1 MSKIINFFTYNYYVV
16 SRIRFYLIVSIDSS
30 VRLIDSRQLKVKSVL
45 EFSLWGPADVP
56 LGGPREREVA
66 LQRWLDLERAN
77 VLHALVKTKAALTVI
92 DEYQLLFLVRTTA
105 KIMSEAS
112 VLLDEQRNRLARKC

>member
-1 MSKIINFFTYNYYVV
+1 M
-16 SRIRFYLIVSIDSS
+16 
-30 VRLIDSRQLKVKSVL
+30 
-45 EFSLWGPADVP
+45 P

-77 VLHALVKTKAALTVI
+77 VLHALVKTKTALTVI

-105 KIMSEAS
+105 KIISEAS
-112 VLLDEQRNRLARKC
+112 ILLDEQRNRSTRKC

>member
-1 MSKIINFFTYNYYVV
+1 MSKIIYFFTYNYYVV
-16 SRIRFYLIVSIDSS
+16 SHIRFYLIGSINSS

>member
-1 MSKIINFFTYNYYVV
+1 
-16 SRIRFYLIVSIDSS
+16 
-30 VRLIDSRQLKVKSVL
+30 VL

-56 LGGPREREVA
+56 LGGSREREVA

-112 VLLDEQRNRLARKC
+112 ILLDEQRDRCLTQRY

>member
-1 MSKIINFFTYNYYVV
+1 M
-16 SRIRFYLIVSIDSS
+16 
-30 VRLIDSRQLKVKSVL
+30 L

-77 VLHALVKTKAALTVI
+77 VLHALVKTKAALTVT

-112 VLLDEQRNRLARKC
+112 AMLDEQLNRLARKC

>member
-1 MSKIINFFTYNYYVV
+1 M
-16 SRIRFYLIVSIDSS
+16 
-30 VRLIDSRQLKVKSVL
+30 L
-45 EFSLWGPADVP
+45 EFVLWGPADVP

-77 VLHALVKTKAALTVI
+77 VLHALVKTKTALTVI
-92 DEYQLLFLVRTTA
+92 DEYQLLFLVRTTG

-112 VLLDEQRNRLARKC
+112 MLLDEHRNRLAHKY

>member
-1 MSKIINFFTYNYYVV
+1 M
-16 SRIRFYLIVSIDSS
+16 
-30 VRLIDSRQLKVKSVL
+30 KSVL

-77 VLHALVKTKAALTVI
+77 VLHALVKTKSALTVI
-92 DEYQLLFLVRTTA
+92 DEYHLLFLVRTTA
-105 KIMSEAS
+105 KIISEAS
-112 VLLDEQRNRLARKC
+112 VLLDEQRNRSTRKC

>member
-1 MSKIINFFTYNYYVV
+1 M
-16 SRIRFYLIVSIDSS
+16 
-30 VRLIDSRQLKVKSVL
+30 
-45 EFSLWGPADVP
+45 P

-77 VLHALVKTKAALTVI
+77 VLHALVKTKTALAVI

-105 KIMSEAS
+105 KIISEAS
-112 VLLDEQRNRLARKC
+112 ILLDEQRNRSTRKC